1 MGYTYDFIDSIAIIV
16 YEFVVIASLLM
27 LVSGGERTRALI
39 IGGAWARPQ
48 VALVLG
54 YVVALGSY

>member
-1 MGYTYDFIDSIAIIV
+1 MAGLL
-16 YEFVVIASLLM
+16 FVIQQSNTVTRVKDENNFFVLFEALGS
-27 LVSGGERTRALI
+27 RALL

>member
-1 MGYTYDFIDSIAIIV
+1 MGPL
-16 YEFVVIASLLM
+16 EFLFSAVEKFKVSPINLLP
-27 LVSGGERTRALI
+27 GAAPRALL